1 MKAIKWILLLFFSLV
16 TLSLVG
22 VSPIVWIGIILI
34 VFGTYQKIQQNK
46 GKVTFSR
53 PGLIIAAGFAFSWI
67 TAIILTEPT
76 TEVVE
81 KEKDTVSIE
90 KVAKDDNTKEILP
103 VIAADNKPSS
113 EEIKKQ
119 EQEKKKAEEEQ
130 QLIEKLSNLG
140 LVTATVSRVV
150 DGDTVELSDGNK
162 VRLIGVNTPE
172 STTRTET
179 YGTEAS
185 DFTKSHLEGKQVY
198 LQKDVSETD
207 QYGRLL
213 RLVWTDIPSDINNE
227 IEIRSKM
234 FNAKLVLDGYAE
246 PSTYN
251 PDVTYSEYF
260 VTFASEA
267 RNQNKGLW
275 AYGAEGTTKGDLD
288 SPPTVTTTNNSSD
301 TTNTTSTTSSGGGYE
316 YYKNCTELRKVYP
329 SGVGQDHPAYAS
341 KHDRDKD
348 GWACER

>member
-1 MKAIKWILLLFFSLV
+1 MKVVKWLLLVFFSLI
-16 TLSLVG
+16 TLGLVG
-22 VSPIVWIGIILI
+22 VSPLVWIGIILI
-34 VFGTYQKIQQNK
+34 VFGIYQKFQQSK

-67 TAIILTEPT
+67 IAIILTEPA
-76 TEVVE
+76 TEEIDKEKATIAIE
-81 KEKDTVSIE
+81 KEK
-90 KVAKDDNTKEILP
+90 KQKETLP
-103 VIAADNKPSS
+103 VVATDNKQSD
-113 EEIKKQ
+113 EEIQKQ
-119 EQEKKKAEEEQ
+119 EQEKKKAEE
-130 QLIEKLSNLG
+130 QLLKEKLLNLG
-140 LVTATVSRVV
+140 LVTATISRVV

-185 DFTKSHLEGKQVY
+185 NFTKSQLEGKQVY

-213 RLVWTDIPSDINNE
+213 RIVWTEIPTDLKNE
-227 IEIRSKM
+227 NEIRSKM
-234 FNAKLVLDGYAE
+234 FNAKLVLDGFAE

-251 PDVTYSEYF
+251 PDVTYSEHF
-260 VTFASEA
+260 VSFAREA

-275 AYGAEGTTKGDLD
+275 AYGTEGTTKGDLD
-288 SPPTVTTTNNSSD
+288 TPPTKTVSNNSTTTNPRA
-301 TTNTTSTTSSGGGYE
+301 TSSGNE
-316 YYKNCTELRKVYP
+316 YYQNCTELRKVYP

>member
-1 MKAIKWILLLFFSLV
+1 MKVVKWLLLVFFSLI
-16 TLSLVG
+16 TLGLVG
-22 VSPIVWIGIILI
+22 VSPLVWIGIILI
-34 VFGTYQKIQQNK
+34 VFGIYQKFQQSK

-67 TAIILTEPT
+67 IAIILTEPT
-76 TEVVE
+76 TEEIDKEKATIAIENEE
-81 KEKDTVSIE
+81 KEK
-90 KVAKDDNTKEILP
+90 KQKETLP
-103 VIAADNKPSS
+103 VVTTDNKQPQ
-113 EEIKKQ
+113 EEIQKQ
-119 EQEKKKAEEEQ
+119 EQEKKKVEEEQ
-130 QLIEKLSNLG
+130 LLKEKLLNLG
-140 LVTATVSRVV
+140 LVTATISRVV

-185 DFTKSHLEGKQVY
+185 NFTKSQLEGKQVY

-213 RLVWTDIPSDINNE
+213 RIVWTEIPTDLKNE
-227 IEIRSKM
+227 NEIRSKM

-251 PDVTYSEYF
+251 PDVTYSEQF
-260 VTFASEA
+260 VSFAREA

-288 SPPTVTTTNNSSD
+288 TPPAKAVTDNSTTTNPRA
-301 TTNTTSTTSSGGGYE
+301 TSSVNE
-316 YYKNCTELRKVYP
+316 YYQNCTELRKVYP